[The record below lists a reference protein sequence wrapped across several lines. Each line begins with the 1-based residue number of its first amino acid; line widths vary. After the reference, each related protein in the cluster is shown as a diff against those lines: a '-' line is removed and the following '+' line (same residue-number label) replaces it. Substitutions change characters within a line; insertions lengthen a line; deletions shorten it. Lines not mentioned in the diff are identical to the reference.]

1 MFEQSTTKQPH
12 FLQHLDSACSRFTA
26 GHSLARVARSAGI
39 GEQMLRNKLNPEQ
52 PHQLTARELI
62 ALYHATEGDE
72 TLFDGML
79 LECGLTAVAI
89 PKAERAPSLPHQAI
103 DLNAKIASIGQRALE
118 LTERGRITRS
128 ERNTLVSV
136 ATSAMGSLAIL
147 IHDVETRFQAVPALA
162 CASDILIQSMTM

>member
-1 MFEQSTTKQPH
+1 MFIGSDCKHPH
-12 FLQHLDSACSRFTA
+12 FESACSRFKSNHEISVIA
-26 GHSLARVARSAGI
+26 PSAGI
-39 GEQMLRNKLNPEQ
+39 DAQVLRNKLNPDQ
-52 PHQLTARELI
+52 PHHLTARDLI

-118 LTERGRITRS
+118 LTERGRITRT

>member
-1 MFEQSTTKQPH
+1 MFDLSSTKHPH
-12 FLQHLDSACSRFTA
+12 FESACSRFA
-26 GHSLARVARSAGI
+26 ASHSLAEVARAAGI
-39 GEQMLRNKLNPEQ
+39 GEQLLRNKLNPAQ
-52 PHQLTARELI
+52 PHQLTARELVAI
-62 ALYHATEGDE
+62 YHATEGDE
-72 TLFDGML
+72 TLFDGLL

-118 LTERGRITRS
+118 LTDRGRITRS

-147 IHDVETRFQAVPALA
+147 IHDIEARFQAVPTLA
-162 CASDILIQSMTM
+162 CASDILMQTMTM

>member
-1 MFEQSTTKQPH
+1 MFEHTCSKHHH
-12 FLQHLDSACSRFTA
+12 FDSACSRFA
-26 GHSLARVARSAGI
+26 ASNSLAEVARAAGI
-39 GEQMLRNKLNPEQ
+39 GEQVLRNKLNPAQ
-52 PHQLTARELI
+52 PHQLTARELVAI
-62 ALYHATEGDE
+62 YHATEGDE
-72 TLFDGML
+72 TLFDGLL

-118 LTERGRITRS
+118 LTDRGRITRS

-147 IHDVETRFQAVPALA
+147 IHDIEARFQAVPTLA
-162 CASDILIQSMTM
+162 CASDILMQTMTM

>member
-1 MFEQSTTKQPH
+1 MFTEYASKHPH
-12 FLQHLDSACSRFTA
+12 WISACQRFAASHNMAEIAQRA
-26 GHSLARVARSAGI
+26 GMNPQI
-39 GEQMLRNKLNPEQ
+39 LRNKLNPDQ
-52 PHQLTARELI
+52 PHELTVAELI
-62 ALYHATEGDE
+62 AITQASEGDE
-72 TLFDGML
+72 TLFDGLL

-118 LTERGRITRS
+118 LTDRGRITRS

-147 IHDVETRFQAVPALA
+147 IHDIEARFQAVPTLA
-162 CASDILIQSMTM
+162 CASDILMQTMTM